1 MESALEML
9 APNGQLIYSTCTW
22 SPEENEDIV
31 RWLLEQYA
39 LELID
44 IPKQNGMVEGIGYPE
59 TARMYPH
66 RFKGEGQFVA
76 KFRYKGEG
84 STKKRK
90 FGKSNLNR
98 EQQQLWQSFKQEHL
112 TIQFYGVLQ
121 AFGDNLYL
129 LPKELPD
136 LSKIKIARNGL
147 HLGVFKKK
155 RFEPSFALGLALQ
168 SDEVMKRVEISAEDF
183 QKYTAGRT
191 IVVPKELPNGWYQ
204 VAVAGNRLGFSKI
217 VSGVLKNSFSKGLR
231 F

>member
-1 MESALEML
+1 ML

-112 TIQFYGVLQ
+112 TIQFDGVLQ

-129 LPKELPD
+129 LPKESFLIYLKLKLHVMVYIWVCLRKSALNPVL
-136 LSKIKIARNGL
+136 LSAL
-147 HLGVFKKK
+147 HY
-155 RFEPSFALGLALQ
+155 R
-168 SDEVMKRVEISAEDF
+168 VMK
-183 QKYTAGRT
+183 
-191 IVVPKELPNGWYQ
+191 
-204 VAVAGNRLGFSKI
+204 
-217 VSGVLKNSFSKGLR
+217 
-231 F
+231 